1 VEGVG
6 RRGNRSEERPEDL
19 DSELLGREVEV
30 VLQSGGVLRGRVA
43 AATRYWL
50 KLELGGRCVYVNKS
64 FTVFVRP
71 A

>member
-1 VEGVG
+1 VG
-6 RRGNRSEERPEDL
+6 RRGNRAEERVEDL
-19 DSELLGREVEV
+19 DSEPLGREVEV

-43 AATRYWL
+43 ATTRYWL

>member
-1 VEGVG
+1 MEGVG
-6 RRGNRSEERPEDL
+6 RRGNRAEERVEDL

-43 AATRYWL
+43 VATKYWL

-64 FTVFVRP
+64 FTS
-71 A
+71 